1 VKALVVCTGGGVG
14 DVLLATPV
22 MRALHTRY
30 EHVVALTTPE
40 HRAVLLGNPDLTDVW
55 TDDGNAAALAAR
67 IAAVRFDASLVTW
80 ATLRSA
86 LLPFLARVP
95 TRVGQARR
103 LYSALFTR
111 RVVVRSEAGD
121 RTTHWTQILLDFA
134 RALDCDVADS
144 APVFVV
150 DDAARSAARE
160 VLAAAG
166 VSEPFVVLHPTRGI
180 SASREWPTQGL
191 GRLGDALRTRLGAT
205 VVVSGS
211 AADRRVAEAVAAQC
225 GGISLAGATSLRAFA
240 AIAQRARCVV
250 AMDSGPMH
258 VAAAVGAPTVGIFA
272 LQSDEPDRWAPL
284 GARVTVVRPSYPCPP
299 EHRKETCPGFACVRE
314 LDVAAIAGAAE
325 ALLAH
330 AAAPDSLAAGS
341 NPPRRATDC
350 V

>member
-1 VKALVVCTGGGVG
+1 MKALVVCTGGGVG

-22 MRALHTRY
+22 MRALRTRY
-30 EHVVALTTPE
+30 EEVVALTTRE
-40 HRAVLLGNPDLTDVW
+40 HRAVLLGNPDVADVW
-55 TDDGNAAALAAR
+55 TDEGGAGALSAR
-67 IAAVRFDASLVTW
+67 IAAARFDASVVTW

-86 LLPFLARVP
+86 MLPFLARVP

-103 LYSALFTR
+103 LYSPLFTR

-144 APVFVV
+144 APLFVV
-150 DDAARSAARE
+150 DDAARSTARDL
-160 VLAAAG
+160 LAGAG

-180 SASREWPTQGL
+180 SASRPWPTQGL
-191 GRLGDALRTRLGAT
+191 GRLGEALRTRLGAT
-205 VVVSGS
+205 IVVSGS
-211 AADRRVAEAVAAQC
+211 SADRAAAQAVAAHC
-225 GGISLAGATSLRAFA
+225 GGVSLAGATSLRAFA

-272 LQSDEPDRWAPL
+272 LQSDEPERWAPL
-284 GARVTVVRPSYPCPP
+284 GPCTAVVRASYPCPLG
-299 EHRKETCPGFACVRE
+299 HRKETCPDFACVRD
-314 LDVAAIAGAAE
+314 LDVAAIVTATE
-325 ALLAH
+325 TLLARGS
-330 AAAPDSLAAGS
+330 APDSFAAGS